1 MAGGF
6 VPLKEEKRDIDAIIG
21 DIQERFLRA
30 M

>member
-6 VPLKEEKRDIDAIIG
+6 VPLKEGEWDIDAVIG